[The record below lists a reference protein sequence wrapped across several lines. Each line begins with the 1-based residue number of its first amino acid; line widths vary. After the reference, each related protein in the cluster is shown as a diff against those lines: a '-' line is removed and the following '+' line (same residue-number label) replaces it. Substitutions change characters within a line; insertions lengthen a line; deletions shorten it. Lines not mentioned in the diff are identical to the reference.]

1 MKKEGF
7 GGCMRKIF
15 TNDLR
20 MNTLYKYIMYHQ
32 DNKVIIMKEENDDA
46 LFIASIR
53 TRITSFF
60 CTLPAVPHV
69 RKVIIAMIC

>member
-60 CTLPAVPHV
+60 ALFPQCH
-69 RKVIIAMIC
+69 M